1 MSVKGEFYDIHIG
14 DMLIYDSSRDCGFNE
29 DYNGTVIQVEEIF
42 EDDIAKARIITV
54 GDLGIVCGYI
64 YAGSIITE
72 RIVWLQKV
80 ARPFQQDLNEIL
92 DAELLM
98 DLL

>member
-1 MSVKGEFYDIHIG
+1 MSVKGEFYDINIG
-14 DMLIYDSSRDCGFNE
+14 DMLIYDSSSDCGFNE

-42 EDDIAKARIITV
+42 GDSVKSRIITV
-54 GDLGIVCGYI
+54 GDPGISCGYI
-64 YAGSIITE
+64 DVGATLNE
-72 RIVWLQKV
+72 RIAWLHKV
-80 ARPFQQDLNEIL
+80 AKPFQQDFHEIL